1 MELVREQRNEIKVYH
16 ETDPYLVI
24 PNFYLKN
31 KDYDNYY
38 AFMNDILYIY
48 QKLFNLKLFL
58 NRYII
63 DEISSD
69 GENCITYLNAELIEQ
84 NISKFKSE
92 MLKTFNKYYENTVSL
107 SHINQRLLII
117 NLKIASYE
125 IHYFLENSV
134 NEWEYRKNIAQKLVQ
149 NNVSFRVDNITDNL
163 KDYDFQKS
171 IGIGKE
177 QKLVENTNEKKN
189 YFWNFLVFLIGFIF
203 RFRK

>member
-1 MELVREQRNEIKVYH
+1 MELVREQKNEVKVYH

-69 GENCITYLNAELIEQ
+69 GEHCITYLDAELIEES
-84 NISKFKSE
+84 ISKFKSE
-92 MLKTFNKYYENTVSL
+92 MFKTFNKYYENTVSF

-125 IHYFLENSV
+125 THYFLEKSV

-149 NNVSFRVDNITDNL
+149 NNVSFGVDNITDNL

-177 QKLVENTNEKKN
+177 QKLVENTYEKKN

>member
-125 IHYFLENSV
+125 THYFLENSV

-203 RFRK
+203 RFRR